1 MQKASRYIFTGL
13 VFALVIPVF
22 GSRVMA
28 QQSPIDTKLAEKY
41 FQEAGALCDR
51 DHERLWGVSLCGPM
65 LFVDPAT
72 HALVANSADRE
83 GLLTKQGDVYV
94 GHWPEGR
101 PTANTANDW
110 AGLKWTTIQWPL
122 PVNKYART
130 RLMMH
135 ELFHRIQDQIGL
147 PGSNPMNNH
156 LDSLEGRILLQ
167 LEWLALREAVT
178 HQGTERRKAIDDTLV
193 FRFRRRELFPEAAEE
208 ERALE
213 MNEGLAEYTG
223 VILSGRTITEIPG
236 YLAARLDSAPNRVT
250 TFVRSFAYETGPAYG
265 FLLDQIKPTWRAQ
278 LKKGDDLTIILQTA
292 FRFRL
297 PANLEGEAR
306 VRARTYDGDFLRASE
321 TARDNR
327 RQTSLKTYRAKLVDG
342 PILILPATS
351 EINYSYDPNEL
362 QPLGDI
368 GTVYPTLKV
377 SDAWGTL
384 TVTGG
389 ALMSRKENRLTI
401 IYVPAPADTN
411 TTQLKGDGWQLELK
425 AGWMVGAGDRKGDF
439 VVRKVAQ

>member
-1 MQKASRYIFTGL
+1 MQIATRHFFTAL
-13 VFALVIPVF
+13 VALVIPVF
-22 GSRVMA
+22 GWSVMA

-41 FQEAGALCDR
+41 FQEAGALCDQ
-51 DHERLWGVSLCGPM
+51 DHARLWGISLCGPM

-72 HALVANSADRE
+72 HALVANNADRE
-83 GLLTKQGDVYV
+83 GLLTRQGNVYV
-94 GHWPEGR
+94 GNWPEGR

-122 PVNKYART
+122 PINKYARA

-178 HQGTERRKAIDDTLV
+178 HQGTERRKAMDDALV
-193 FRFRRRELFPEAAEE
+193 FRFRRRELFPQAAEE

-223 VILSGRTITEIPG
+223 VILSGRTVTEIPG

-265 FLLDQIKPTWRAQ
+265 FLLDQIKPNWRTQ
-278 LKKGDDLTIILQTA
+278 LKKTDDLPIMLQTA
-292 FRFRL
+292 LRYKL
-297 PANLEGEAR
+297 PADLEVEAR
-306 VRARTYDGDFLRASE
+306 VRAHSYDGDFLRASE

-327 RQTSLKTYRAKLVDG
+327 RQAAIKTYRAKLVDG
-342 PILILPATS
+342 PVLILPATS
-351 EINYSYDPNEL
+351 EINYSFDPNEL
-362 QPLGDI
+362 QPLGDL

-389 ALMSRKENRLTI
+389 ALMSHKENRPAT
-401 IYVPAPADTN
+401 IYVSAPADT
-411 TTQLKGDGWQLELK
+411 TTAQLKGDGWQLELK
-425 AGWMVGAGDRKGDF
+425 AGWLVGSGDRKGDF
-439 VVRKVAQ
+439 VVRKVTH